1 MIKAKAQQASK
12 QIGKVLKRF
21 SYWDYLLGLSTLST
35 PAFLGLPYYYLVLS
49 AAATSACLLM
59 PRNAGTYQQK
69 SEQESPEYVR
79 INQLVSKICE
89 ERNLSK
95 INHIIL
101 RHKPGTPVDVVANI
115 DKNNQQFIV
124 IYGDIQSLTNQ
135 DLSIL
140 LEHEIAHLHFKDS
153 KAKSYIDRL
162 YYASVGLSLLAIP
175 NNLITTL
182 ILGTSV
188 TLIRQACIRYRELR
202 ADRFAIADAQT
213 NKINPEKT
221 QALKEV
227 VAKINHVSLDAR
239 AKADN
244 EFFFTKVKT
253 HLINSYTHP
262 ETISES
268 LTHKLL
274 ELCSSHPTVHQRYSF
289 K

>member
-1 MIKAKAQQASK
+1 MIKAKARHAVHQV
-12 QIGKVLKRF
+12 GKVIKRF
-21 SYWDYLLGLSTLST
+21 SYWDYLLGLSTIST
-35 PAFLGLPYYYLVLS
+35 PVLLGLPYYYLVLS

-69 SEQESPEYVR
+69 TERESPEYLRVSS
-79 INQLVSKICE
+79 LVSKICE
-89 ERNLSK
+89 ARNLRK
-95 INHIIL
+95 IDHIIL
-101 RHKPGTPVDVVANI
+101 QHKQEVTVDVVANI
-115 DKNNQQFIV
+115 DKNNRQFIV
-124 IYGDIQSLTNQ
+124 IFGDLNTLTDKN
-135 DLSIL
+135 LSIL
-140 LEHEIAHLHFKDS
+140 LEHEMAHLHFKDS

-162 YYASVGLSLLAIP
+162 YYASMGLSLLAIP
-175 NNLITTL
+175 NNLIATL
-182 ILGTSV
+182 IFGTSV

-213 NKINPEKT
+213 NKINPEKS

-227 VAKINHVSLDAR
+227 VAKINHVSLDTR

-253 HLINSYTHP
+253 HLINSYTRP

-274 ELCSSHPTVHQRYSF
+274 ELSSSHPTVHQRYSF